1 MSVNPR
7 IPDQLERLATDIRV
21 DRHGDP
27 HLAFVILLYPDQPGT
42 VLCVGLEGRPPS
54 DMTQFRFA
62 TPGRPSHPEN
72 KVGTIISDLD
82 EARCTLNDLH
92 SGLQVALPD
101 RGGTLTEQ
109 VRKWMADARSRRLMQ
124 AVRRHLERADYE
136 QKYPARC
143 EFCGRHLTTRGVTR
157 HERTCYKNPGAS
169 LYGEGGGYEPVRDD
183 AGKIVGYRQRHGREA
198 DN

>member
-42 VLCVGLEGRPPS
+42 VLCVGLEGRPPC
-54 DMTQFRFA
+54 DMTLCRFR
-62 TPGRPSHPEN
+62 TPGGSSHAGD
-72 KVGTIISDLD
+72 KVGTVISDLD
-82 EARCTLNDLH
+82 EARHTLGDLYT
-92 SGLQVALPD
+92 GLRVARPD

-109 VRKWMADARSRRLMQ
+109 VRKWMADARSMRLLH

-143 EFCGRHLTTRGVTR
+143 EFCSRRLTTKGVTR
-157 HERTCYKNPGAS
+157 HERVCYKNPAAP
-169 LYGEGGGYEPVRDD
+169 LYGKGGYEPVRDD
-183 AGKIVGYRQRHGREA
+183 ARQIVGYRERQGRER